1 MTSRRALRPIP
12 AVLIAMF
19 LLAGLPAGC
28 EFSGEVPE
36 PPEVESQPAPTPAAA
51 DAQLTG
57 PFRRKGVPV
66 PPEILAA
73 AAERCRLTPTPRFT
87 SEVGDRHI
95 VVADMRGEGIVL
107 LVFAD
112 DEAAVGCRITV
123 AGDGSMRA
131 TFFRVA
137 EPAPGSLAR
146 DDLTLGAMEYVDD
159 ADGQLVIA
167 AGQVGDGA
175 VHVRAGFDDD
185 TYTTA
190 TIEDGWWVM
199 WWPGQVRPASI
210 TADDNKNVV
219 IASVDPP

>member
-1 MTSRRALRPIP
+1 
-12 AVLIAMF
+12 
-19 LLAGLPAGC
+19 
-28 EFSGEVPE
+28 
-36 PPEVESQPAPTPAAA
+36 
-51 DAQLTG
+51 
-57 PFRRKGVPV
+57 V
-66 PPEILAA
+66 PPELLAA
-73 AAERCRLTPTPRFT
+73 ATERCRLTPTPRST
-87 SEVGDRHI
+87 AQVGDRRV

-131 TFFRVA
+131 TFFPVT
-137 EPAPGSLAR
+137 EPAPAALPR
-146 DDLTLGAMEYVDD
+146 DDLTLAAYEYIDD

-175 VHVRAGFDDD
+175 AHVRAGFDDD

-199 WWPGQVRPASI
+199 WWPGQVRPANI
-210 TADDNKNVV
+210 TADDNKNIV
-219 IASVDPP
+219 IASVQAP